1 MTTEYRIGDLCSF
14 TKGASVPRDRMKD
27 QGLLYLHY
35 GDLYTGH
42 NLYIDVENPE
52 KPLPSIDLAE
62 KLRSDQFVD
71 NGDIVYV
78 LTSETVEDLGK
89 SLYLSNPKHRTVVA
103 GTETTIMRVG
113 RQDIVEPRYLNYL
126 LQTPRFQRKLRQ
138 YVTGMKVF
146 RVHPRDIAR
155 ITISVPSLAE
165 QKKIITLLD
174 SIYFKIRLNQRINDH
189 LEKLLLSQYDA
200 MFDVGETAKSR
211 GRLSDIGTI
220 VGGATPS
227 KKKLEDYFCTDGIGW
242 ITPRDLANTDNKFI
256 AHGALDIT
264 REGFDSCSVKALPA
278 GSVLFSSRAPIG
290 YIAIASDELTTN
302 QGFKSIVPRAEIGTA
317 FTYCLLVRNKQRI
330 ADAGSGTTFP
340 EVSANTM
347 ANIEISLPSESLCQ
361 EFSSWAQPVL
371 KLQSRIEEE
380 SHLLRIARDALLP
393 RLMSGEVDVSRI
405 DLRQLNGHLSES

>member
-1 MTTEYRIGDLCSF
+1 M
-14 TKGASVPRDRMKD
+14 DR
-27 QGLLYLHY
+27 QL
-35 GDLYTGH
+35 
-42 NLYIDVENPE
+42 
-52 KPLPSIDLAE
+52 
-62 KLRSDQFVD
+62 
-71 NGDIVYV
+71 
-78 LTSETVEDLGK
+78 
-89 SLYLSNPKHRTVVA
+89 
-103 GTETTIMRVG
+103 
-113 RQDIVEPRYLNYL
+113 
-126 LQTPRFQRKLRQ
+126 
-138 YVTGMKVF
+138 
-146 RVHPRDIAR
+146 
-155 ITISVPSLAE
+155 
-165 QKKIITLLD
+165 
-174 SIYFKIRLNQRINDH
+174 NDH

-380 SHLLRIARDALLP
+380 SQLLRIARDALLP

-405 DLRQLNGHLSES
+405 DLRQLNGHLFAGSSVF